1 MNPNLLTLANGV
13 ANALIAA
20 GGIAFVVFVFGRSE
34 SSIYRTPWVAH
45 LLKAGL
51 SLVSV
56 GAMLNIV
63 TFSTP
68 PISEIVLN
76 VGLGMT
82 FAVAAI
88 WHFITFVKQSTP
100 PKTNEPRTNK
110 RTRSVRRPANQRG
123 STHVGTH

>member
-34 SSIYRTPWVAH
+34 SSIYRTPWVAR

-100 PKTNEPRTNK
+100 PKTNEPPTNK
-110 RTRSVRRPANQRG
+110 RARSVRRPANQRG
-123 STHVGTH
+123 STHVGTR